1 MSEKIGQFK
10 IFILN
15 FMKKK
20 VILYKKENWEI
31 PIEIFFDELKVK
43 NNQLLAKILSKI
55 DLLSLDLLW
64 NEEVKYLEDKIY
76 ELRVKKQSNISRI
89 FYFTIQ
95 GNNIILLDWIIKKDQ
110 KLKRNI
116 LDKMINYKNNF
127 LNRN

>member
-1 MSEKIGQFK
+1 
-10 IFILN
+10 
-15 FMKKK
+15 MKKK

-31 PIEIFFDELKVK
+31 PIEIFFNELKGK

-76 ELRVKKQSNISRI
+76 EIRVKKQNNISRI

-95 GNNIILLDWIIKKDQ
+95 GNNIILLDWIVKKDQ

-116 LDKMINYKNNF
+116 LDKMINYKNDF